1 MVIERL
7 ELEQPS
13 WAKRWK
19 SGSEGGRMARQ
30 KRAWAPEGH
39 GSTCSPGL
47 PSSRL
52 LPEKQGSLYII

>member
-1 MVIERL
+1 MIERL

-13 WAKRWK
+13 WARRGQ
-19 SGSEGGRMARQ
+19 SGSEGGRAARQ
-30 KRAWAPEGH
+30 KRGWAAEGH

-52 LPEKQGSLYII
+52 SPERQASLYRL